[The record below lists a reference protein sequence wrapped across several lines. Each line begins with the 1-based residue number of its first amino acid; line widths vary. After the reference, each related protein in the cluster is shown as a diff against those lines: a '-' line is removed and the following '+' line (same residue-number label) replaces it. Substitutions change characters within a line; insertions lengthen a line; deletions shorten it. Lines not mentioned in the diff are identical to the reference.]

1 MLKLEQAKM
10 QKAIERAKAEH
21 LKVRII
27 NAANREYAVG
37 VYTVWFIVSDGQKFG
52 SCTCKG
58 YLAGHYCKHIAAAAQ
73 ANIMVQSVRE
83 SNPTPAESQ
92 AFISRNC
99 GWSL

>member
-1 MLKLEQAKM
+1 MLKLEADKM

-27 NAANREYAVG
+27 NAAKREYEVKGYFIRFAVNG
-37 VYTVWFIVSDGQKFG
+37 GEKFG

-58 YLAGHYCKHIAAAAQ
+58 ARAGYMCKHVAAAAQ

-83 SNPTPAESQ
+83 EADRIDFM
-92 AFISRNC
+92 ARNV
-99 GWSL
+99 GWMI